1 MRHRCCWGLR
11 ERPLSTESFLAA
23 ASFQETTRV
32 LTEGAINGMVDN
44 LRGLKENVI
53 IGRLIPARID
63 LTEEGRKRLGL
74 DELEREA
81 ALAAAAAR
89 GPSLLDPDP
98 TLNLMELM
106 EGELVQRPALDPDND
121 LAPGNGADGDLTLE
135 AEDDTTDAEAGV
147 DEEPAT

>member
-1 MRHRCCWGLR
+1 
-11 ERPLSTESFLAA
+11 
-23 ASFQETTRV
+23 
-32 LTEGAINGMVDN
+32 MVDH

-106 EGELVQRPALDPDND
+106 EGELVQRPAMDPDND
-121 LAPGNGADGDLTLE
+121 LAPGNGADGALPFK
-135 AEDDTTDAEAGV
+135 AEDNTNDTDADTDDAGADT
-147 DEEPAT
+147 DEKPAV